1 MKLSENTI
9 SVLKN
14 FSSINAGIV
23 LKPGKFQRTMSI
35 DRCVLAEVTLEE
47 EIPTTFGIYDL
58 PQFLGNLS
66 ALDNPEIDIQDSV
79 AKIKDGTVNMNYYSC
94 SPNLIAT
101 PPDKNLEMK
110 NADVSFK
117 LTNEALQK
125 LLRLASMNDLP
136 HLTVTGKD
144 GKLTV
149 KAIDRENDTSNSV
162 TIELGDYDGA
172 DFQKSFKT
180 ENLRMLPNDYEV
192 SINLASFALFENKT
206 KNIRYFVS
214 FEGK

>member
-14 FSSINAGIV
+14 FASINSGIV

-35 DRCVLAEVTLEE
+35 DKCVLAEVTLEE

-66 ALDNPEIDIQDSV
+66 ALDHPEIDIQDNV
-79 AKIKDGTVNMNYYSC
+79 AKIKDGVVNMNYFSC

-101 PPDKNLEMK
+101 PPEKNLEMK
-110 NADVSFK
+110 NADVTFK
-117 LTNEALQK
+117 LTNDMLQK
-125 LLRLASMNDLP
+125 LLRLASMNDLSN
-136 HLTVTGKD
+136 LTVVGKN
-144 GKLTV
+144 GKLLI
-149 KAIDRENDTSNSV
+149 KAHERANDTSNSA
-162 TIELGDYDGA
+162 TIELGDYEGA
-172 DFQKSFKT
+172 DFEKSFKT
-180 ENLRMLPNDYEV
+180 ENLKMLPNDYEV
-192 SINLASFALFENKT
+192 SLNLASFALFENKS